1 MKFIKVAWN
10 TFIGLFALSLLVLAG
25 LSIYFHTSFL
35 VVISRSMEPTMQAGD
50 LLLTRPVEIS
60 TIEISDVL
68 VLPVPKI
75 ENLRY
80 THRVV
85 EVSRELNGYF
95 IKTKG
100 DANPSPDAWILNVTD
115 KEVPKV
121 IAVLPTS
128 LIFALTHIFSND
140 T

>member
-1 MKFIKVAWN
+1 MKLLRIIFDIVL
-10 TFIGLFALSLLVLAG
+10 GLLALSLLSLAVLV
-25 LSIYFHTSFL
+25 IYFQTSFL
-35 VVISRSMEPTMQAGD
+35 VVSSRSMEPMMQVGD
-50 LLLTRPVEIS
+50 LIAVRPVEIS
-60 TIEISDVL
+60 TVQKSDVL
-68 VLPVPKI
+68 VLSVPDI

-80 THRVV
+80 SHRVV
-85 EVSRELNGYF
+85 DISRELNGYL

-100 DANPSPDAWILNVTD
+100 DANPAPDAWSLNVSD

-128 LIFALTHIFSND
+128 FIFALTHIFDND